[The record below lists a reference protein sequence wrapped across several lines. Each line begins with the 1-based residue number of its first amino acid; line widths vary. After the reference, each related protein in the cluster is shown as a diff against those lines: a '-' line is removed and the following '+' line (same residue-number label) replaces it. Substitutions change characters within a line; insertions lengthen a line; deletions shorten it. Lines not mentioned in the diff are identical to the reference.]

1 MHVQLW
7 KDRTTKQIDP
17 DLFSGIAERLAMEVN
32 DERVQS
38 RNKLNKP
45 TQIRKFFD
53 EVIRYKGMVQATP
66 DDFIAMLPYIK
77 MLNAKAA
84 YANGR
89 DLIGSSF
96 KKFIEESLKQI
107 SARQDFD
114 IFCTFFESFM
124 GFYKY
129 CVEKEGAGE
138 GQSQPGQTQSNQRNP
153 RKGPTVEYRR
163 R

>member
-17 DLFSGIAERLAMEVN
+17 DLFSGIAESLAKEVN
-32 DERVQS
+32 NERVQS
-38 RNKLNKP
+38 RDKLNKP

-53 EVIRYKGMVQATP
+53 EVIRYQGMIQATP

-96 KKFIEESLKQI
+96 KSFIEGSLKQV
-107 SARQDFD
+107 STREDFD
-114 IFCTFFESFM
+114 IFCTLFEAFM
-124 GFYKY
+124 GFYKF
-129 CVEKEGAGE
+129 CVEKDSTGGGHPQQRQNQS
-138 GQSQPGQTQSNQRNP
+138 GQRAP
-153 RKGPTVEYRR
+153 RKEPTIEYRH
-163 R
+163 